1 MIWEWVKDDRTHI
14 FRSTIPLTQN
24 CSTITHK
31 SDLTVG
37 TGTYCSTVAKER
49 MAYITGRWKKRGKP
63 LHINHSHNMSTTY
76 CRTQTAHCSLHSIVS
91 WITLVDEQQ
100 WSWLSYIKDYIL
112 STEQRQIKQDSLVW
126 FGLIGA
132 RLSVNHT
139 ISSLAWGTS
148 DNQGTW
154 KPWIFPTTPNNSH
167 CDHLHYHKESNL
179 GCKTILH

>member
-63 LHINHSHNMSTTY
+63 LHINHSHNTSTTY

-100 WSWLSYIKDYIL
+100 WCWLSYIKGL
-112 STEQRQIKQDSLVW
+112 HSLKRAAADKAGQNWIGLVSLKHLPL
-126 FGLIGA
+126 FLIGT

-148 DNQGTW
+148 G
-154 KPWIFPTTPNNSH
+154 
-167 CDHLHYHKESNL
+167 HLKSLNISYNTK
-179 GCKTILH
+179 